1 MAGNSALDNW
11 LDGSGDSPRKCRG
24 TVNETILRRHLAERY
39 GPLMD
44 LDDLANTLRLKKTTL
59 YQRIY
64 LNKLHIPRIKNGKKY
79 LFQTTDVATFV
90 LNCSC

>member
-1 MAGNSALDNW
+1 MMSNAA
-11 LDGSGDSPRKCRG
+11 K
-24 TVNETILRRHLAERY
+24 ETLLRNHLSETY

-44 LDDLANTLRLKKTTL
+44 LDDLANTLRLKKQTL

-79 LFQTTDVATFV
+79 LFQTTDVAEFIMSDCK
-90 LNCSC
+90 NAAA

>member
-1 MAGNSALDNW
+1 MKIVKMNIESNDIMQRPVESKSA
-11 LDGSGDSPRKCRG
+11 
-24 TVNETILRRHLAERY
+24 NENILRNHLSKTY

-64 LNKLHIPRIKNGKKY
+64 LNKLNLPRIKNGKKY
-79 LFQTTDVATFV
+79 LFQTTDVATFI
-90 LNCSC
+90 LSESG